1 METDPKKD
9 FNAVNL
15 LQEHQK
21 DITGLGEKLLKCYSI
36 ERYEDFQTAVKKIML
51 EMIGSEEGR
60 VKIKAH
66 ATESAKEYDEGKNE
80 TKKNFWT
87 PNIIQII
94 IGVIALAGLAIAIF
108 K

>member
-1 METDPKKD
+1 METDQKKD

-36 ERYEDFQTAVKKIML
+36 DRYEDFQTAVKKIIL
-51 EMIGSEEGR
+51 EIIGSEEGR

-66 ATESAKEYDEGKNE
+66 ATESTKEYIDEKTANN
-80 TKKNFWT
+80 KNFWT

-94 IGVIALAGLAIAIF
+94 IGCIALAGLVIAIL